1 MKKSL
6 FLCLCLLCTWIVRA
20 QSDNSDIVK
29 VGQAMPSFTIVSDN
43 GAKTSSAEF
52 KGKVVLVT
60 FFATWCPP
68 CQKELPEIE
77 KQIWEQY
84 KDNPDFRLLV
94 IGREHN
100 DSELAKYNEKKGFA
114 FPLYPDKNR
123 KIFNA
128 FAYNL
133 IPRNYLV
140 GKDGKVIY
148 VSKGYTPEEFAEL
161 QQKLA
166 QALKN

>member
-1 MKKSL
+1 MKKYVL
-6 FLCLCLLCTWIVRA
+6 LGLCMLCVWAGKA
-20 QSDNSDIVK
+20 QNGNSDKIK
-29 VGQAMPSFTIVSDN
+29 VGQTMPAFTVVSDN
-43 GAKTSSAEF
+43 GGKMSSAEL
-52 KGKVVLVT
+52 KGKVVLIT

-68 CQKELPEIE
+68 CQKELPEVEE
-77 KQIWEQY
+77 KIWEKY
-84 KDNPDFRLLV
+84 KDRKDFRLLV

-100 DSELAKYNEKKGFA
+100 DAELAKYNEKKGFA

-148 VSKGYTPEEFAEL
+148 VSKGYTPEEFAQL
-161 QQKLA
+161 QKEVA
-166 QALKN
+166 NALK